1 MSSKPF
7 TRSQARAAK
16 HANNMEIIN
25 SIADELVERA
35 RAEFE
40 KQLAEARAGI
50 VRDLLRD
57 GVEDGA
63 YIECGVRFEGA
74 YDKKLDLVIV
84 CNMYRTVV
92 RQCLARARYDGDCDC
107 GECNGEECGKP
118 DEESCCD
125 FCGEPE
131 SDAESEAPKCPY
143 SEFEY
148 RVFTPPARQS
158 RRIKEMKKRAVE
170 AEIGA
175 AKFAEWCATFRTHM
189 ASFDYAQTYEA
200 GFYKKEG
207 QLKAALAIYKH
218 LLEAPE
224 SRVIL
229 RTFPQMVEV
238 TRLKAEDLREH
249 CHVLLNHMHAKCKC
263 YDSYTRA
270 QEDEFEA
277 LANQLISACGAYLD
291 EC

>member
-1 MSSKPF
+1 MTASLA
-7 TRSQARAAK
+7 QARAAK

-40 KQLAEARAGI
+40 KQLTEARAGI

-63 YIECGVRFEGA
+63 YIECGVSLQGA

-84 CNMYRTVV
+84 CNT
-92 RQCLARARYDGDCDC
+92 YDDDCDC
-107 GECNGEECGKP
+107 GECNGEECG
-118 DEESCCD
+118 
-125 FCGEPE
+125 EPE
-131 SDAESEAPKCPY
+131 TEPEEPEPPKCPY

-148 RVFTPPARQS
+148 RVFTPPVRQS

-175 AKFAEWCATFRTHM
+175 TKFAEWCATFRTHM
-189 ASFDYAQTYEA
+189 ASIDYAQTYET
-200 GFYKKEG
+200 GFYKKMG
-207 QLKAALAIYKH
+207 QLKAAIAIYKL

-229 RTFPQMVEV
+229 RTFPQMAEV
-238 TRLKAEDLREH
+238 SRLKAEDLREH
-249 CHVLLNHMHAKCKC
+249 CHVLLNHMHANCKC

-277 LANQLISACGAYLD
+277 LANQLISACGAYLAQQ
-291 EC
+291 